1 METVSIRIP
10 KTVFAE
16 LSELAK
22 EELRSVP
29 KTIEWLLR
37 EYKESTE
44 SAQEYCER
52 EPMRSI
58 LLQELDDIKHN
69 RNIHSYNSVEEMFD
83 AIKSQG

>member
-52 EPMRSI
+52 EPMRSY
-58 LLQELDDIKHN
+58 LLEAMQDIKEGKN
-69 RNIHSYNSVEEMFD
+69 LKTYNSVEEMFD
-83 AIKSQG
+83 EVAKL